1 MRRAHERMRLLK
13 EGADDVVGGRLS
25 SATEGTALEARHRPG
40 RQTCKCCGR
49 REAQRDCDDGLEGH
63 GQRFARCAAV
73 RCGAWCGLVWSGGA
87 MSSPGLALARF
98 GERLQGLGRPLN
110 KTRQDK
116 TDVER
121 NAETARLRRRNG
133 TTRAEVLGAQRRVRA
148 DREISEGSKI
158 LHEREDRRPLR
169 FGRGCTVIDA
179 GHRFSPGPGLLP
191 GF

>member
-25 SATEGTALEARHRPG
+25 SATEGTSLEARHRPG

-98 GERLQGLGRPLN
+98 GERLQGLERPLN
-110 KTRQDK
+110 KTGQDRTRQ
-116 TDVER
+116 T
-121 NAETARLRRRNG
+121 LSG
-133 TTRAEVLGAQRRVRA
+133 TQRQHDSAGGTVQRGRKCLV
-148 DREISEGSKI
+148 
-158 LHEREDRRPLR
+158 HRED
-169 FGRGCTVIDA
+169 A
-179 GHRFSPGPGLLP
+179 GGSRDK
-191 GF
+191 